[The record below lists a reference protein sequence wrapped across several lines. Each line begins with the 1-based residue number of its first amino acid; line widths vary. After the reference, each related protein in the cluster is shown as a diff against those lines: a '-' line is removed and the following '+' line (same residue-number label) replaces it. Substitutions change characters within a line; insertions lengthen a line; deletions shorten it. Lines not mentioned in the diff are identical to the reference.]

1 MSKKSRV
8 GSRPSLYNL
17 GIGYMPYEYGGN
29 SKFFGGLLMIYRNMK
44 GSYLLAFASLVV
56 SFIRALELP
65 ALGLAY
71 LCAFQALQMSKE
83 TYENY
88 AIYAFLVSV
97 GCGLV
102 IWFSQGLSFFFSGWL
117 GERVMDNLKIRML
130 RTLLHK
136 PMAYFDTKETSP
148 AFCVASI
155 SQHSPNAMAALDYR
169 LMTNVS
175 NIFASLIGVCIAY
188 AFSWHLG
195 VLGTALSLSLLTLA
209 LLNIRISHKCHEK
222 RSREDTSAELAV
234 EIVERART
242 IQLAAVEDCFLQKY
256 CRQRLAAA
264 RFDRRIGLV
273 EAINFAITQSFV
285 FFCDLS
291 CYVLGTH
298 LIYSGHHSTERV
310 FFAFL
315 GAQFSGWSIMYSA
328 PYFPELVKA
337 DGSARVLFEM
347 LDDQSTQIYE
357 SGLKPVLTGNVKLNN
372 VRFSYPSRPNL
383 NVVSGLSLTA
393 DRGESIAIV
402 GPSGCGKSTVISL
415 LQRFYDTEHGSV
427 CIDGKNISDINVR
440 FLRSKLTLVGQE
452 PVLFKGSVLENVL
465 LGADGCSREDAIT
478 ACRMSNA
485 AKFIE
490 MLPEAYETDVGEKG
504 RALSGGQKQ
513 RIAIAR
519 ALVRKPQILL
529 LDEATSAL
537 DTQNEQI
544 VEQALNE
551 AKVGRTTIIIAH
563 RLSSIQHCDR
573 IFYVEN
579 GKVVESGTHT
589 SLVKMNGKYAR
600 LVRTQDLLQ

>member
-1 MSKKSRV
+1 MFKR
-8 GSRPSLYNL
+8 
-17 GIGYMPYEYGGN
+17 
-29 SKFFGGLLMIYRNMK
+29 
-44 GSYLLAFASLVV
+44 
-56 SFIRALELP
+56 
-65 ALGLAY
+65 
-71 LCAFQALQMSKE
+71 
-83 TYENY
+83 
-88 AIYAFLVSV
+88 
-97 GCGLV
+97 
-102 IWFSQGLSFFFSGWL
+102 FFFSGWL

-264 RFDRRIGLV
+264 RFDRRVGLAGDMLHVDCGPLLLTPVSVPTLKIGLV

-402 GPSGCGKSTVISL
+402 
-415 LQRFYDTEHGSV
+415 
-427 CIDGKNISDINVR
+427 
-440 FLRSKLTLVGQE
+440 
-452 PVLFKGSVLENVL
+452 GSVLENVL